1 VRGSSPEEV
10 ADVLDEIER
19 VARIEQIRH
28 LIVQPPW
35 GREDIEDALAARGYT
50 VDAPF
55 VAPSATLRIDLT
67 SPLDSILAGMGSSKR
82 RDIRQALRRGV
93 TIKAGEREDIGVFHA
108 LHARTAHEQGF
119 APLSV
124 SYLQAQWDAL
134 RPHSAIQLFI
144 AVYNDRPLAGLWATA
159 FGSTVT
165 YRINGWNREEPQLR
179 PTLACHWHAIQWAKQ
194 SGYRYYDL
202 GGLGNRQNE
211 QAIRR
216 GELQLS
222 DLKEGQLAHKV
233 ALGGRLLIL
242 PRAWQTTF
250 NPVLRPL
257 MRLGGYLADSRIFN
271 SAVHRLRSATGG

>member
-1 VRGSSPEEV
+1 VGGSSPEEV

-19 VARIEQIRH
+19 IARIERIRH
-28 LIVQPPW
+28 LIVQPPC

-67 SPLDSILAGMGSSKR
+67 SPLDSILAGMSSTKR
-82 RDIRQALRRGV
+82 RQIRQGQRRGV
-93 TIKAGEREDIGVFHA
+93 TVRLGAREDISAFHT
-108 LHARTAHEQGF
+108 LHARTAQEHGF
-119 APLSV
+119 APLSM
-124 SYLQAQWDAL
+124 SYLQAQWAEL
-134 RPHSAIQLFI
+134 CPHSAIQLFI
-144 AVYNDRPLAGLWATA
+144 AYHDDRPLAGLWVTA

-165 YRINGWNREEPQLR
+165 YRLNGWNREESQLR
-179 PTLACHWHAIQWAKQ
+179 PNLACHWHAIQWAQ
-194 SGYRYYDL
+194 QAGYRYYDL
-202 GGLGNRQNE
+202 GGLGNRRNE

-222 DLKEGQLAHKV
+222 DLRNGQLAHKV
-233 ALGGRLLIL
+233 GLGGQLVIL
-242 PRAWQTTF
+242 PRAWQVTF

-257 MRLGGYLADSRIFN
+257 MRLSGYLAGTRVLN